1 MSQVEITQN
10 KVLGF
15 KGLALKYL
23 NRTWIVIWNFAR
35 EKPLGAVAG
44 AIFIITIIL
53 AIIGPWITPNDPLT
67 TNIIDRLIPPCST
80 YWFGTDHIGRDIL
93 SRVIAG
99 ARTAILVSVTASFVG
114 STIGGF
120 LGVISGYIGGR
131 LDMVMQRIMDMIM
144 AFPVLILAIVIVAV
158 LGSSITNVIVA
169 ISFPMIPFA
178 NRIARAIAIS
188 VRGFVFIEAAQA
200 VGVSQSRII
209 LRHVLPNAVAAY
221 LIILTGALGMSI
233 LAEASLSF
241 LGLGVPAP
249 HPAWGRDLYES
260 MRHYY
265 IAPWVAIFPGLAIS
279 LAVFSANLFGDALRD
294 KLDPRLKRL

>member
-1 MSQVEITQN
+1 MSQVEVTEQ
-10 KVLGF
+10 KVIGG
-15 KGLALKYL
+15 KKPAL
-23 NRTWIVIWNFAR
+23 NRTWMVIRNFAR

-44 AIFIITIIL
+44 GIFIATIIL
-53 AIIGPWITPNDPLT
+53 AIIGPWITPHDPIT
-67 TNIIDRLIPPCST
+67 TNVMDRLTPPNSM
-80 YWFGTDHIGRDIL
+80 YWFGTDHIGRDIF

-99 ARTAILVSVTASFVG
+99 ARTAMLIAVTSSFVG
-114 STIGGF
+114 STIGAL
-120 LGVISGYIGGR
+120 LGITSGYLGGR
-131 LDMVMQRIMDMIM
+131 VDMIMQRFMDMIM
-144 AFPVLILAIVIVAV
+144 AFPVLILVIAIVAV
-158 LGSSITNVIVA
+158 LGGSITNVIIA

-178 NRIARAIAIS
+178 NRVARSIAIS
-188 VRGFVFIEAAQA
+188 VRGFTFIEAAQA
-200 VGVSQSRII
+200 VGASQGRII
-209 LRHVLPNAVAAY
+209 FHHVLPNAVAAY
-221 LIILTGALGMSI
+221 LIILTGALGMAI

-265 IAPWVAIFPGLAIS
+265 MAPWVAIFPGLAIS

>member
-1 MSQVEITQN
+1 MSQVEVTQQ
-10 KVLGF
+10 KVSGGR
-15 KGLALKYL
+15 KSAL
-23 NRTWIVIWNFAR
+23 NRTWTVIRDFAR
-35 EKPLGAVAG
+35 EKPLGAVCG
-44 AIFIITIIL
+44 VIFLFTIIM
-53 AIIGPWITPNDPLT
+53 AIIGPWIVPNDPIT
-67 TNIIDRLIPPCST
+67 TSIMDRLTPPGST

-99 ARTAILVSVTASFVG
+99 ARTAMLIAVTASFVG
-114 STIGGF
+114 STIGAL
-120 LGVISGYIGGR
+120 LGIISGYLGGR
-131 LDMVMQRIMDMIM
+131 VDMIMQRFMDMIM
-144 AFPVLILAIVIVAV
+144 AFPVLILCIAIVAV
-158 LGSSITNVIVA
+158 LGGSITNVIIA

-178 NRIARAIAIS
+178 NRVVRSIAIS
-188 VRGFVFIEAAQA
+188 VREFTFIEAARA
-200 VGVSQSRII
+200 VGASQSRII
-209 LRHVLPNAVAAY
+209 FRHVLPNAAAAY
-221 LIILTGALGMSI
+221 LIVLTGALGMSI

-265 IAPWVAIFPGLAIS
+265 SAPWTAVFPGLAIS